1 MPISSESGYLA
12 ALVNRARVLVYRR
25 HQATAAGRPTSGW
38 VTLTGPSGVAPT
50 TAAAVDRSTL
60 GAIRSAGS
68 RIAQITG
75 VQISNSTAGVTSSG
89 MIVICDRLSHQ
100 GGLVANIATP
110 QTTNLPTAALTR
122 YTDGAGVWIALEI
135 YTLVG
140 AATTVTATVSYTN
153 QAGTAGRIGTC
164 LIGGSGLQSAGI
176 ICVVALQAGDT
187 GARSVESVTLSGTT
201 GAAGS
206 FGVTLF
212 KPIVPFPFVG
222 GANSETLFQIVMD
235 YALGGGCMALPLVD
249 PNACLWLVAM
259 LNGSTTTSRAF
270 ELSFVQDDV

>member
-25 HQATAAGRPTSGW
+25 HQATAAGRPNSGW

-50 TAAAVDRSTL
+50 TAVTVDRSTL

-122 YTDGAGVWIALEI
+122 YTDGVGVWIALEI
-135 YTLVG
+135 YTLLGVT
-140 AATTVTATVSYTN
+140 TTVTATVSYTN

-176 ICVVALQAGDT
+176 ICIVALQAGDT

-212 KPIVPFPFVG
+212 RPLSWFSTLPGVAATSVWV
-222 GANSETLFQIVMD
+222 NSF
-235 YALGGGCMALPLVD
+235 GGCMALPPIEPD
-249 PNACLWLVAM
+249 ACLMPVFFVLSSS
-259 LNGSTTTSRAF
+259 NGVRA
-270 ELSFVQDDV
+270 ELSFVEG